1 MPLETVHEGSVI
13 HPLAAKSVFWELKT
27 TVSDPAF
34 EKEAWISAAL
44 ILFGEC
50 GFSIADEATIF
61 FCSRD
66 LAPGVA
72 KMPTAPLSE
81 DAVFLSSIFIN
92 PARAL
97 RGLDTVLVDAAIMNL
112 SSRNFPAVE
121 AFGYRDHDEAR
132 ALLGS
137 KPAFI
142 GLPPVE
148 SLESAGFSVIR
159 DHPITPRLR
168 LELPPKFDLLTAA
181 AAEDLL
187 AQALA

>member
-1 MPLETVHEGSVI
+1 MI

-44 ILFGEC
+44 ILFGDC
-50 GFSIADEATIF
+50 GFSILDEATVF
-61 FCSRD
+61 VCSAD
-66 LAPGVA
+66 LAPGAA

-81 DAVFLSSIFIN
+81 DAAFLSSLFIK
-92 PARAL
+92 PERAE
-97 RGLDTVLVDAAIMNL
+97 RGLESVLIDAAIMNL
-112 SSRNFPAVE
+112 SSREFPAVE
-121 AFGYRDHDEAR
+121 AFGYRDHAQAR

-142 GLPPVE
+142 GLPAVE
-148 SLESAGFSVIR
+148 LLESAEFSIIQ